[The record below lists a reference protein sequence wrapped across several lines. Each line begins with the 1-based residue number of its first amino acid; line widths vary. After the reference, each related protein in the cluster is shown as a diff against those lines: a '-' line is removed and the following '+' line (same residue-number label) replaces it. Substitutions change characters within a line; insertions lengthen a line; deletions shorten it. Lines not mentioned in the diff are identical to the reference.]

1 MRDNAFSETEKAA
14 IKEAIKH
21 KYQAVADGA
30 AGFFSYAVGKEGAL
44 RLGYDEKLLTPLAD
58 KVLNSFCGV
67 GNPFSLGAIP
77 PGSVILDIG
86 CGAGFDLYVAS
97 TLTGGSGYVLGV
109 DLTYPMAA
117 RALANLA
124 NLAVSNASIVNAYGD
139 SLPLVDSSVDVV
151 ISNGAINLS
160 PEKPKL
166 FAEIHRVLKPGGRL
180 NFADIILDGD
190 LPPHLSSGVE
200 SWSQ

>member
-1 MRDNAFSETEKAA
+1 LRSNAFSESEKAA
-14 IKEAIKH
+14 IEDAIKN
-21 KYQAVADGA
+21 KYQAVSSGA

-44 RLGYDEKLLTPLAD
+44 RLGYEEKLLNPLPE
-58 KVLNSFCGV
+58 KVLNAFCGV
-67 GNPFSLGAIP
+67 GNPFSLGTIA
-77 PGSVILDIG
+77 PGSVVLDIG

-97 TLTGGSGYVLGV
+97 TLTGGNGHVFGV

-117 RALANLA
+117 RAMANLSSLTVDNA
-124 NLAVSNASIVNAYGD
+124 NILNACGD
-139 SLPLVDSSVDVV
+139 RLPLVDNSFDVV

-180 NFADIILDGD
+180 HFADIILDGN
-190 LPPHLSSGVE
+190 LPPHLSTGVE

>member
-1 MRDNAFSETEKAA
+1 LHGNGFSETEKSAIEDA
-14 IKEAIKH
+14 IKR
-21 KYQAVADGA
+21 KYQAVAAGA

-44 RLGYDEKLLTPLAD
+44 RLGYDDKLLSSLPEQ
-58 KVLNSFCGV
+58 VLHAFCGV
-67 GNPFSLGAIP
+67 GNPFSLGAVP

-97 TLTGGSGYVLGV
+97 TLTGGNGYVFGV
-109 DLTYPMAA
+109 DLTYAMAA
-117 RALANLA
+117 RAAANLSS
-124 NLAVSNASIVNAYGD
+124 LTVSNASVLNACGD
-139 SLPLVDSSVDVV
+139 RLPLVDNSFDVV

-180 NFADIILDGD
+180 HFADIILDGH
-190 LPPHLSSGVE
+190 LPPHLSSSVE